1 VISRYLEEPPVSHKK
16 KAAQEAKMSETYI
29 PGDIDVNLKKA
40 STPALAGLQNREKK
54 RGVLAL

>member
-1 VISRYLEEPPVSHKK
+1 
-16 KAAQEAKMSETYI
+16 MSETYI

-40 STPALAGLQNREKK
+40 STPAVAGLQNREKK